1 MPGWLSERSLVFV
14 VGKGGVGKSTVA
26 ASLALAEARHGKRVL
41 VVEVDAKGDVARALG
56 LSAPSFRP
64 SEARPG
70 VFVMEMDTQ
79 RALEEYL
86 RIYAR
91 LPFAGRVP
99 GLGRIFDFV
108 ATAAPGVRELLVI
121 GKVCYEVRREAYD
134 QVIVDAPASGH
145 VVSQLGVAGDV
156 RELVQLGMV
165 RDQTGWMLDML
176 GDERRTA
183 ALLVTTPEERP
194 VEEAIELASRIV
206 AETPVHLAGA
216 VINRRFL
223 APLSA
228 AEEPA
233 LARVRALAGRVPG
246 LEEVIEASELFGRI
260 AESHAGHVA
269 SFAEGMPPGLPIA
282 TVGEYFGVLD
292 ASALVEEV
300 SEALE
305 VELW

>member
-1 MPGWLSERSLVFV
+1 MLERLGNRSLVFV

-26 ASLALAEARHGKRVL
+26 AGLALAEARHGARVL
-41 VVEVDAKGDVARALG
+41 VVEVDAKGDIARALG
-56 LSAPSFRP
+56 VPSPSFRP

-70 VFVMEMDTQ
+70 VEVMEMDTQ

-86 RIYAR
+86 RIYAK

-108 ATAAPGVRELLVI
+108 ATAAPGVRELLVV
-121 GKVCYEVRREAYD
+121 GKVCYEVRRGAYD

-156 RELVQLGMV
+156 RELVALGMV
-165 RDQTGWMLDML
+165 REQTGWMLDML
-176 GDERRTA
+176 GDASRTA

-194 VEEAIELASRIV
+194 IEEAVELARRIHD
-206 AETPVHLAGA
+206 ETPVHLAGA
-216 VINRRFL
+216 VVNRRFL

-228 AEEPA
+228 AEDPA
-233 LARVRALAGRVPG
+233 LAVVKAEVDRVPG
-246 LEEVIEASELFGRI
+246 LEEVIEATELFGRV
-260 AESHAGHVA
+260 AAVHARNVQG
-269 SFAEGMPPGLPIA
+269 FADVMREDFPIA
-282 TVGEYFGVLD
+282 TIGEYFAVLD
-292 ASALVEEV
+292 PGALVEEV